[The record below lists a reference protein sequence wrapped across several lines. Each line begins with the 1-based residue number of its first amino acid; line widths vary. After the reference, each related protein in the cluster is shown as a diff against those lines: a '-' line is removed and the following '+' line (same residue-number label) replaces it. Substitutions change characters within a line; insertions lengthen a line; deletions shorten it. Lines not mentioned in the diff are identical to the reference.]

1 AHPER
6 FVRYARK
13 VWGIEGA
20 DCDQVAL
27 EGIAATVAYF
37 KSLGMPTC
45 LSELG
50 IGVQPEA
57 VLEAMAN
64 QATRGGAI
72 RLGSFCPL
80 DQEGALAVYRLANR

>member
-1 AHPER
+1 
-6 FVRYARK
+6 
-13 VWGIEGA
+13 
-20 DCDQVAL
+20 
-27 EGIAATVAYF
+27 
-37 KSLGMPTC
+37 MPTC

-72 RLGSFCPL
+72 RLGSFFPL